1 MARVRFVTRKVVIAA
16 GVVAALVLFAAW
28 ALVIPLERAAALAP
42 MIVFA
47 AAALIGLGIFWT
59 RTAAQ
64 QVRDL
69 EHPRRAVGIAL
80 GLVALLIGLTV
91 LGIDLPKE

>member
-1 MARVRFVTRKVVIAA
+1 MKRKVVIAT
-16 GVVAALVLFAAW
+16 VVAVALVFFAAW
-28 ALVIPLERAAALAP
+28 ALVIPLDRALALAP
-42 MIVFA
+42 VLVFA

-59 RTAAQ
+59 RVAAQ
-64 QVRDL
+64 QVRELD
-69 EHPRRAVGIAL
+69 HPRRAVGIAL

>member
-1 MARVRFVTRKVVIAA
+1 MARLAFVTRKVVIAA
-16 GVVAALVLFAAW
+16 VVAVALVFFAAW
-28 ALVIPLERAAALAP
+28 ILVIPLERAFALAP
-42 MIVFA
+42 VIVFA
-47 AAALIGLGIFWT
+47 AAALVGLVVFWG

-64 QVRDL
+64 QVREL
-69 EHPRRAVGIAL
+69 EHPRRAVGIAV